1 MILGFIAELGVP
13 CCIRAGGNGT
23 AGTAMAEPVFEGEKW
38 RRLDSN
44 ITCVIECPL
53 RALRRSL
60 GHLFKS
66 SSIQSSD
73 ERIEASQFSMAIT

>member
-1 MILGFIAELGVP
+1 MVLAI
-13 CCIRAGGNGT
+13 CYSRAGGNGT
-23 AGTAMAEPVFEGEKW
+23 ACTAMAVRVFEGEKW

-44 ITCVIECPL
+44 LACVIECPL

-60 GHLFKS
+60 GLLRVFKS

-73 ERIEASQFSMAIT
+73 ERIEASQFSVAIT